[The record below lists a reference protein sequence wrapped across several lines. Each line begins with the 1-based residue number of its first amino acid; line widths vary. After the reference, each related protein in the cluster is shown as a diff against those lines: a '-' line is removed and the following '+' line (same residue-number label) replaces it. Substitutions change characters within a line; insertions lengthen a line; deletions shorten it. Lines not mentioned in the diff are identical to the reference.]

1 MVGRWVGRRRGMHE
15 HHCPS
20 TFQFGKDGL
29 KAGIAEANPV
39 RIGEQHHAVQL
50 ERVEGVSQLIQ
61 SAINVWQRQGGK
73 TAQPVRMRLHQ
84 LRRELVA
91 SARERPRAR
100 IVPDVDARVES
111 R

>member
-1 MVGRWVGRRRGMHE
+1 MGRATPWDARTPLPFDVPVRQRR
-15 HHCPS
+15 
-20 TFQFGKDGL
+20 L